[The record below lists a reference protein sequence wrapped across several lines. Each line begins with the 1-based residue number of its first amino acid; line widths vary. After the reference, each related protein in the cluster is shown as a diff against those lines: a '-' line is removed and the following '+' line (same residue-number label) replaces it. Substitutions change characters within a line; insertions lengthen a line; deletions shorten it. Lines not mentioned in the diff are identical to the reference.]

1 MPKWS
6 KERYVSW
13 SMKPLSSAT
22 GWRNIF
28 HFTIG
33 PNNGAIGSR
42 CPALF
47 SNGNNFHFLHWRLIG
62 QALQQIN
69 ILIPWRMN
77 VFTKY
82 YYEQRYDEVQQDYV
96 FRVFFNDTL
105 IASHVNSNAYEYEN
119 VKVYTGNDWYLVSD
133 VIIKDFK
140 FGSL

>member
-1 MPKWS
+1 
-6 KERYVSW
+6 
-13 SMKPLSSAT
+13 
-22 GWRNIF
+22 
-28 HFTIG
+28 
-33 PNNGAIGSR
+33 
-42 CPALF
+42 
-47 SNGNNFHFLHWRLIG
+47 
-62 QALQQIN
+62 
-69 ILIPWRMN
+69 MN